1 VNHRSK
7 NSNNTEP
14 GSKGMSGEQG
24 FTLIETAISLV
35 VMMVMALAVVS
46 LFVFAIKYNAGA
58 NDRAIAIA
66 IAQQR
71 MERLR
76 KTSFS
81 DASFSTAS
89 STQSYVSAGHS
100 YTIVTNI
107 CSTSD
112 CGGSAV
118 SRLITVQVTP
128 DAASSQWA
136 NTAATI
142 ISKRSAPS
150 LGPYLP

>member
-1 VNHRSK
+1 
-7 NSNNTEP
+7 
-14 GSKGMSGEQG
+14 MSGEQG
-24 FTLIETAISLV
+24 FTLIETAIALV

-46 LFVFAIKYNAGA
+46 LFVFSINYNAGA
-58 NDRAIAIA
+58 NDRAIALA

-76 KTSFS
+76 KARFS
-81 DASFSTAS
+81 DASISTPS
-89 STQSYVSAGHS
+89 STESYTSAGLP
-100 YTIVTNI
+100 YQIVTTI

-118 SRLITVQVTP
+118 SKVVTIQVTP
-128 DAASSQWA
+128 SASSSQWA
-136 NTAATI
+136 SIPATI

-150 LGPYLP
+150 VGPYLP